1 MLEIK
6 PYVPEFKEDIQ
17 KVCLNT
23 AYETAYEPVERNYL
37 LNTYCDYYIDNEP
50 QTCFAAV
57 DKNGTAQGYVICAPN
72 FRKFIKRAKPYIKQA
87 KKSGFDHYYEG
98 IAERFALRVFSRSY
112 PAHFHID
119 INDGFQGEGTGT
131 RLMNTLIETLKN
143 KNVKGVMLITG
154 SGNKGAIRFYKRLNF
169 KTIVGIGPAAIMGM
183 KLR

>member
-6 PYVPEFKEDIQ
+6 PYIPDYKEDMQ

-23 AYETAYEPVERNYL
+23 AYDTAYEPIERNYL
-37 LNTYCDYYIDNEP
+37 LNSYCDYYIDCEP

-57 DKNGTAQGYVICAPN
+57 DENGTAQGYVICAPD
-72 FRKFIKRAKPYIKQA
+72 FGRFIKQAKPYIRQA

-98 IAERFALRVFSRSY
+98 IAERLALRAFSHSY

-119 INDGFQGEGTGT
+119 INEGFQGEGTGT
-131 RLMNTLIETLKN
+131 RLMNTLLDTLKN

-154 SGNKGAIRFYKRLNF
+154 SGNDGAIRFYKRLGF
-169 KTIVGIGPAAIMGM
+169 RTIIGKGPAAVMGL